1 MHASQHF
8 NRVRL
13 AVPATRDLVCESK
26 VALIECQQ
34 QRMLQKQ
41 SSKKKEREF
50 QLQMRR
56 SRSRGRSGL
65 FSSSRRTC
73 VSILCVWERERKERG
88 EEEERKRRRREGK
101 EKESSLSR
109 SWRRRR
115 PPASPGVWC
124 LKVYDIISGPDRWQ
138 GSGVSPAAGGEN
150 FWAFFSP
157 SKQLCVCPG

>member
-56 SRSRGRSGL
+56 SRSHGANAPWSKRACAFDLPRIAQGR
-65 FSSSRRTC
+65 C
-73 VSILCVWERERKERG
+73 E
-88 EEEERKRRRREGK
+88 
-101 EKESSLSR
+101 
-109 SWRRRR
+109 
-115 PPASPGVWC
+115 
-124 LKVYDIISGPDRWQ
+124 KVY
-138 GSGVSPAAGGEN
+138 GV
-150 FWAFFSP
+150 
-157 SKQLCVCPG
+157 

>member
-109 SWRRRR
+109 RKKRLKNFRRRR
-115 PPASPGVWC
+115 PGKPRTPANAPEPLRGRSSAQARLLNLC
-124 LKVYDIISGPDRWQ
+124 SH
-138 GSGVSPAAGGEN
+138 
-150 FWAFFSP
+150 SP
-157 SKQLCVCPG
+157 SL

>member
-1 MHASQHF
+1 VHASQHF

-109 SWRRRR
+109 RKKF
-115 PPASPGVWC
+115 SP
-124 LKVYDIISGPDRWQ
+124 
-138 GSGVSPAAGGEN
+138 PAAGETPDPANAPEALRG
-150 FWAFFSP
+150 WSSAQARLLRACQQTRLRISP
-157 SKQLCVCPG
+157 

>member
-56 SRSRGRSGL
+56 SRIRGRSGF
-65 FSSSRRTC
+65 FSSSRR
-73 VSILCVWERERKERG
+73 SRG
-88 EEEERKRRRREGK
+88 VAGLVKRASALAE
-101 EKESSLSR
+101 SLSANA
-109 SWRRRR
+109 
-115 PPASPGVWC
+115 PAHFTLTCALCW
-124 LKVYDIISGPDRWQ
+124 
-138 GSGVSPAAGGEN
+138 AG
-150 FWAFFSP
+150 AS
-157 SKQLCVCPG
+157 SQHTR

>member
-34 QRMLQKQ
+34 QMMLQKQ

-56 SRSRGRSGL
+56 SRSRGRSGF
-65 FSSSRRTC
+65 FSSSRRTY
-73 VSILCVWERERKERG
+73 E
-88 EEEERKRRRREGK
+88 
-101 EKESSLSR
+101 SLSANA
-109 SWRRRR
+109 
-115 PPASPGVWC
+115 PAHFTLTCALCWA
-124 LKVYDIISGPDRWQ
+124 GPSSQHTR
-138 GSGVSPAAGGEN
+138 
-150 FWAFFSP
+150 
-157 SKQLCVCPG
+157 

>member
-1 MHASQHF
+1 MSGCLRSTSDQGGGREAKRVHASQHF

-109 SWRRRR
+109 RKKF
-115 PPASPGVWC
+115 SP
-124 LKVYDIISGPDRWQ
+124 
-138 GSGVSPAAGGEN
+138 PAAGET
-150 FWAFFSP
+150 P
-157 SKQLCVCPG
+157 DPG